1 MAHRYVAPR
10 NATEEALCRIFA
22 DVLGIDR
29 VGVDDDF
36 FQLGG
41 HSLLAIALVERAR
54 VERLHTDVRT
64 LFANPTPAR
73 LSAAATQSH
82 AAVIIP
88 PNLIPIGCDAITPDM
103 LTLAALSQSDIDR
116 IVAAVLGG
124 AANVQDIYPL
134 APLQEGILFHHLM
147 ATDGDPYLLP
157 TLLAFDTHARV
168 DAFLAALRAIV
179 ARHDI
184 LRTAVV
190 WEGLPEPMQVVW
202 RDATLIVE
210 EVSLDAADG
219 HVAEQLRQR
228 FDPRGF
234 RLDIRQAPMM
244 RGFLS
249 HDPAADRWLLLILSH
264 HLASDHTT
272 LEVVVEEARAYL
284 LGESERLLAPL
295 PFRDFVAQARLGVAR
310 EEHEAFFRSMLG
322 DVSEPTAPFGLR
334 DAQGD
339 GSGVEYARLALDP
352 SVARRLRDRARAL
365 GVSPA
370 SLCHQAFVQL
380 LARASGRDDVVF
392 GTVLFGR
399 MHGGAG
405 ADRAVGLFINTLP
418 LRVRLGVEGVAE
430 AVRRTHERLT
440 ELLRHEHASLA
451 LAQRC
456 SGVAAP
462 APLFSALLNYRHSP
476 ARQDTSD
483 GSALAWEGLA
493 SLYSESRNN
502 YPLTMSVDDFR
513 DGFQLVA
520 QTQSPL
526 DPKRICSY
534 MNIALEG
541 LVEALEHS
549 PQTPARTIDI
559 LPQDERHRLLVEWN
573 DTATDDPQD
582 RLLHELFE
590 AQAARDPEAVALVYE
605 GAQLSYG
612 ELNERANRLAHHL
625 RTLGVGPDV
634 IVGLCVERSF
644 EMIVALLGALKAGGA
659 YLPIDPDYPKDRI
672 AYMIADAAPALV
684 LTQEHL
690 RERLPETITTLRL
703 DADWS
708 VVAQESAA
716 NPASR
721 AASQNLAYV
730 IYTSGSTG
738 KPKGVAVIHS
748 GVANYAQSIKGR
760 IADRSGLRFAL
771 VSTPAAD
778 LGNTSL
784 FASITSGGCLHLFAK
799 ETTADA
805 HAMNAYLAQNSV
817 DVIKITPS
825 HYDALTQA
833 REVAPAA
840 RHEVLVFGGEPLR
853 AEMLERVVAGDGAR
867 RIYNHYGPT
876 ETTVGALMFPV
887 FPAPAAGDPP
897 IGRPL
902 DNVQAY
908 VVDAT
913 FTPVPIGVAGEL
925 HIGGAGLARGYLGR
939 PDLTAE
945 RFVPNP
951 FGAAGERLYRTG
963 DLVRYR
969 PDGNI
974 DFLGRVDDQVKIRG
988 FRIELGEI
996 ETALTRLPQLR
1007 AAVVLARE
1015 DKPGEWRLVA
1025 YVTAAEGAPLETA
1038 ELRDALARELPDYMI
1053 PSIFVALDALPL
1065 TANGKIDRRALPAPE
1080 VDATRARGH
1089 VAPRNATEATLC
1101 RLFAEVLGVDRVGV
1115 EDDFFQLGGHSLLAI
1130 QLVARIKRHGLQTD
1144 VRTLFAN
1151 PNPSGLAAAAGGAA
1165 NVVVPP
1171 NLIPP
1176 GCDAITPDMLTLAT
1190 LSQAEIERIVAG
1202 VPGGAANVQDIYP
1215 LAPLQEGILFHHL
1228 LATEGDPYLIQTLLT
1243 FDTRERVDAFLDA
1256 LRAVIARH
1264 DILRTAIVWE
1274 ALPEPMQLVWRDAP
1288 SVVEEFSLDAGD
1300 GDAAEQLRLRFDP
1313 RKLRLDVRQ
1322 APMLRGALAHDP
1334 ATRRWLLLI
1343 LSHHLALDHATRDIV
1358 VEEARAHL
1366 LGESGALVA
1375 PAPFRG
1381 FVAQTRSAAS
1391 RAEHE
1396 IFFRSML
1403 GDVTEPTAPFGLLDI
1418 VSDIASIGSARS
1430 RVEPDM
1436 ARRLRER
1443 ARAIGVSPASLF
1455 HLAFAQVLARAS
1467 GRDDVVFG
1475 TVLFGRMHSG
1485 EGVERAVGLYMNT
1498 LPLRVRLGVEGAAE
1512 ALRQLHVSLTELLQH
1527 EHASLALAQSCS
1539 GVVSPT
1545 PLFSAL
1551 LNYRHSR
1558 PRRALSATR
1567 TALDE
1572 IGWLDAEEQR
1582 TNYPLG
1588 LSIDDLGDGFVLT
1601 AQTQSRLDPERIC
1614 AYMNI
1619 ALEGLVEA
1627 LEHSPQTPVRTI
1639 DILPQD
1645 ERHRLLVE
1653 WNDTAADYP
1662 QDRLLHELF
1671 EAQTARAPEA
1681 VALVYEGA
1689 QLSYGA
1695 LNERANRLAHHLRT
1709 LGVGPDVIVGLCVE
1723 RSFEM
1728 IVALLGVLKAGG
1740 AYLPIDPDYP
1750 RDRIAYMI
1758 ADAAPALVLTQEHLR
1773 ERLPE
1778 TITTLRLDADWSV
1791 LAEESAANPA
1801 PRATSQN
1808 LAYVIYTSG
1817 STGKPKGV
1825 GVTHHGVP
1833 NLAAAQRDCFEIC
1846 DQSHVLQFA
1855 NASFD
1860 ASVSEVAMALTTG
1873 ARLVLPQWDQ
1883 RSGDGLAKIL
1893 VEERITHVTLPPAVM
1908 PTLTPSSAFV
1918 LECLVVAGEACSAE
1932 LTSRWASGRRLIN
1945 AYGPTETTVCAT
1957 LSGPLRPGEAP
1968 PIGRPIRSAQIYLV
1982 DGASEPVPT
1991 GVAGELY
1998 IGGAGLARG
2007 YLGRPDLT
2015 AERFVPNPFGE
2026 AGERLY
2032 RTGDLARYRA
2042 NGDVEFL
2049 GRVDH
2054 QVKING
2060 FRIELGEIEAALAHL
2075 PQIGESVVIAREDAS
2090 GDKRLVAYS
2099 IATDGAALDVEELR
2113 MALAAELPDYMIP
2126 SAFVALAAF
2135 PLTANG
2141 KIDHSALPAPNF
2153 DSLIAVGYVGPRTV
2167 SEYVLA
2173 REFCAVLQ
2181 LERIGIHDNFFRK
2194 GGHSLSGAKLVERIR
2209 RTLCSNLPVTAIF
2222 QVPTIAQL
2230 AEWITNFDRHAQSPL
2245 VEMRS
2250 AGTTAAVPLYCV
2262 HPGGGSIIRYQP
2274 FVDAMT
2280 GSRAVY
2286 GIQSRNLID
2295 PSYVGASIEEMAKDY
2310 VDLIRRN
2317 QPRGPY
2323 MLLGWSSGGSFA
2335 IKMTEIL
2342 EQLGET
2348 VAFLGL
2354 LDTAFSA
2361 RNALVE
2367 DASSSTDEPR
2377 ERRNA
2382 EAPRHHKPTAL
2393 DYLAGFAKIEG
2404 IEIDDRLSS
2413 SDREHLNE
2421 LSLRLEG
2428 KELYIYSAMWGQE
2441 RGFWANI
2448 SPELMDFLY
2457 TDRESSVQLAKG
2469 LVLNPVRAP
2478 IHIWWCSRSIER
2490 SGGVPCDWRELT
2502 SGAVETE
2509 IIAGDHESIVVDPLV
2524 HAQIID
2530 VLDRLQA

>member
-1 MAHRYVAPR
+1 
-10 NATEEALCRIFA
+10 
-22 DVLGIDR
+22 
-29 VGVDDDF
+29 
-36 FQLGG
+36 
-41 HSLLAIALVERAR
+41 
-54 VERLHTDVRT
+54 
-64 LFANPTPAR
+64 
-73 LSAAATQSH
+73 
-82 AAVIIP
+82 
-88 PNLIPIGCDAITPDM
+88 
-103 LTLAALSQSDIDR
+103 
-116 IVAAVLGG
+116 
-124 AANVQDIYPL
+124 
-134 APLQEGILFHHLM
+134 
-147 ATDGDPYLLP
+147 
-157 TLLAFDTHARV
+157 
-168 DAFLAALRAIV
+168 
-179 ARHDI
+179 
-184 LRTAVV
+184 
-190 WEGLPEPMQVVW
+190 
-202 RDATLIVE
+202 
-210 EVSLDAADG
+210 
-219 HVAEQLRQR
+219 
-228 FDPRGF
+228 
-234 RLDIRQAPMM
+234 
-244 RGFLS
+244 
-249 HDPAADRWLLLILSH
+249 
-264 HLASDHTT
+264 
-272 LEVVVEEARAYL
+272 
-284 LGESERLLAPL
+284 
-295 PFRDFVAQARLGVAR
+295 
-310 EEHEAFFRSMLG
+310 
-322 DVSEPTAPFGLR
+322 
-334 DAQGD
+334 
-339 GSGVEYARLALDP
+339 
-352 SVARRLRDRARAL
+352 
-365 GVSPA
+365 
-370 SLCHQAFVQL
+370 
-380 LARASGRDDVVF
+380 
-392 GTVLFGR
+392 
-399 MHGGAG
+399 
-405 ADRAVGLFINTLP
+405 
-418 LRVRLGVEGVAE
+418 
-430 AVRRTHERLT
+430 
-440 ELLRHEHASLA
+440 
-451 LAQRC
+451 
-456 SGVAAP
+456 
-462 APLFSALLNYRHSP
+462 
-476 ARQDTSD
+476 
-483 GSALAWEGLA
+483 
-493 SLYSESRNN
+493 
-502 YPLTMSVDDFR
+502 
-513 DGFQLVA
+513 
-520 QTQSPL
+520 
-526 DPKRICSY
+526 
-534 MNIALEG
+534 
-541 LVEALEHS
+541 
-549 PQTPARTIDI
+549 
-559 LPQDERHRLLVEWN
+559 
-573 DTATDDPQD
+573 
-582 RLLHELFE
+582 
-590 AQAARDPEAVALVYE
+590 
-605 GAQLSYG
+605 
-612 ELNERANRLAHHL
+612 
-625 RTLGVGPDV
+625 
-634 IVGLCVERSF
+634 
-644 EMIVALLGALKAGGA
+644 
-659 YLPIDPDYPKDRI
+659 
-672 AYMIADAAPALV
+672 
-684 LTQEHL
+684 
-690 RERLPETITTLRL
+690 
-703 DADWS
+703 
-708 VVAQESAA
+708 
-716 NPASR
+716 
-721 AASQNLAYV
+721 
-730 IYTSGSTG
+730 
-738 KPKGVAVIHS
+738 
-748 GVANYAQSIKGR
+748 
-760 IADRSGLRFAL
+760 
-771 VSTPAAD
+771 
-778 LGNTSL
+778 
-784 FASITSGGCLHLFAK
+784 
-799 ETTADA
+799 
-805 HAMNAYLAQNSV
+805 MNAYLAQNSV

-1080 VDATRARGH
+1080 VDATRARGY

-1288 SVVEEFSLDAGD
+1288 LVVEEFSLDAGD

-1778 TITTLRLDADWSV
+1778 TITTLRLDADWSEI
-1791 LAEESAANPA
+1791 AKDSAANPA

-1825 GVTHHGVP
+1825 GVVQSGVVAL
-1833 NLAAAQRDCFEIC
+1833 LAAMGDADVAPDDVFLHAA
-1846 DQSHVLQFA
+1846 SL
-1855 NASFD
+1855 SFD
-1860 ASVSEVAMALTTG
+1860 VSTLELWTPLLRGGSVVLYPAGRIEAHALAELLWRDGVTTI
-1873 ARLVLPQWDQ
+1873 A
-1883 RSGDGLAKIL
+1883 
-1893 VEERITHVTLPPAVM
+1893 LPPLLFNHVVEAA
-1908 PTLTPSSAFV
+1908 PDALRSLRRIFIGGETLSMKHVAIARRRFPS
-1918 LECLVVAGEACSAE
+1918 L
-1932 LTSRWASGRRLIN
+1932 RIDN
-1945 AYGPTETTVCAT
+1945 AYGPTEAT
-1957 LSGPLRPGEAP
+1957 CTASLFEIDGDVERSP
-1968 PIGRPIRSAQIYLV
+1968 PIGRPLSNWRLYILDRDCRPAPI
-1982 DGASEPVPT
+1982 

-2007 YLGRPDLT
+2007 YVERPELT

-2032 RTGDLARYRA
+2032 RTGDLARYREDA
-2042 NGDVEFL
+2042 NIEFL
-2049 GRVDH
+2049 GRLDH
-2054 QVKING
+2054 QVKVRG
-2060 FRIELGEIEAALAHL
+2060 FRIELGEIEAALGRLARVRDA
-2075 PQIGESVVIAREDAS
+2075 VVIAREDIP
-2090 GDKRLVAYS
+2090 GDKRLVAYVV
-2099 IATDGAALDVEELR
+2099 AAEGAVLEGAELRAALAR
-2113 MALAAELPDYMIP
+2113 ELPDYMIP
-2126 SAFVALAAF
+2126 SAFIVLDAL
-2135 PLTANG
+2135 PVTANG
-2141 KIDHSALPAPNF
+2141 KIDRRALPAP
-2153 DSLIAVGYVGPRTV
+2153 DLDAQIARRYVAPRNAT
-2167 SEYVLA
+2167 EETLCQIFA
-2173 REFCAVLQ
+2173 QALG
-2181 LERIGIHDNFFRK
+2181 LERLGVEDDFFLL
-2194 GGHSLSGAKLVERIR
+2194 GGNSLSAMQLMSRI
-2209 RTLCSNLPVTAIF
+2209 C
-2222 QVPTIAQL
+2222 
-2230 AEWITNFDRHAQSPL
+2230 
-2245 VEMRS
+2245 
-2250 AGTTAAVPLYCV
+2250 
-2262 HPGGGSIIRYQP
+2262 
-2274 FVDAMT
+2274 
-2280 GSRAVY
+2280 
-2286 GIQSRNLID
+2286 
-2295 PSYVGASIEEMAKDY
+2295 
-2310 VDLIRRN
+2310 
-2317 QPRGPY
+2317 
-2323 MLLGWSSGGSFA
+2323 
-2335 IKMTEIL
+2335 
-2342 EQLGET
+2342 
-2348 VAFLGL
+2348 
-2354 LDTAFSA
+2354 
-2361 RNALVE
+2361 
-2367 DASSSTDEPR
+2367 
-2377 ERRNA
+2377 
-2382 EAPRHHKPTAL
+2382 
-2393 DYLAGFAKIEG
+2393 
-2404 IEIDDRLSS
+2404 
-2413 SDREHLNE
+2413 
-2421 LSLRLEG
+2421 
-2428 KELYIYSAMWGQE
+2428 
-2441 RGFWANI
+2441 
-2448 SPELMDFLY
+2448 
-2457 TDRESSVQLAKG
+2457 
-2469 LVLNPVRAP
+2469 
-2478 IHIWWCSRSIER
+2478 
-2490 SGGVPCDWRELT
+2490 
-2502 SGAVETE
+2502 
-2509 IIAGDHESIVVDPLV
+2509 
-2524 HAQIID
+2524 
-2530 VLDRLQA
+2530 